1 MKTTIVAE
9 IGSNWE
15 GKLSIAKKIIS
26 ECKSAGADAVKFQ
39 MWRATDLYSEN
50 HPEWSTIKKS
60 ELTFAKAI
68 KIKQIC
74 DDLKIEFMCSVFYPE
89 AVTFLES
96 LGVNRYKIASRTCL
110 LKDPFAIETL
120 QKKAST
126 KKPVII
132 SMGMG
137 GSKKKLENILLKNNI
152 TFCYC
157 ISDYPLNFNKI
168 NWKKAVNFDGF
179 SDHTIGF
186 DIPIAAI
193 AIGARVIEKH
203 FTLDKNME
211 GWDHKMSA
219 TPEELSVICAAN
231 KRINSAMGTF
241 RITANESSEQRSEF
255 RRSITT
261 SKKLKKDHI
270 IVESDLSYKRPGT
283 GISPEYR
290 DVLIGRKLKNDLDD
304 DVLIKYDDLV

>member
-39 MWRATDLYSEN
+39 MWRATDLYSET

-60 ELTFAKAI
+60 ELTFDKAI

-120 QKKAST
+120 EKKAST

-137 GSKKKLENILLKNNI
+137 GNKKKIEKIFLKNHT

-168 NWKKAVNFDGF
+168 DWKKAVNFDGF
-179 SDHTIGF
+179 SDHTMNIT
-186 DIPIAAI
+186 AAI
-193 AIGARVIEKH
+193 LFTVLKKQKKSKKIIIEKH
-203 FTLDKNME
+203 
-211 GWDHKMSA
+211 
-219 TPEELSVICAAN
+219 V
-231 KRINSAMGTF
+231 
-241 RITANESSEQRSEF
+241 
-255 RRSITT
+255 
-261 SKKLKKDHI
+261 
-270 IVESDLSYKRPGT
+270 
-283 GISPEYR
+283 
-290 DVLIGRKLKNDLDD
+290 KLKNSKGPDASTSIDTTQLSN
-304 DVLIKYDDLV
+304 LISHVRLIEKINF